1 MTSPHREEMRRLA
14 DRILA
19 EIGRPAG
26 KSGGRMEEES
36 RMTRSGTL
44 TLSAMATLATTVTS
58 FWEVYGEEHPE
69 NMAFR
74 HVHWQKVRDLDAEV
88 RREHYSRVDLSR
100 VDADMEA
107 LLYACVVLDHFTVRP
122 LAEPGQVAAPPLYS
136 AAQAGLRVVFE
147 RGSWLATWIKLEE
160 PTFQPDCVR
169 RQVLAITQ
177 SAAGTLRYRDLAAA

>member
-1 MTSPHREEMRRLA
+1 MISTSREEMRRLA

-19 EIGRPAG
+19 EIGRPAA
-26 KSGGRMEEES
+26 KAGGRKEEES

-69 NMAFR
+69 NMALR
-74 HVHWQKVRDLDAEV
+74 QVHWQKVLDLDAEV
-88 RREHYSRVDLSR
+88 RREHYSKVDLSR

-122 LAEPGQVAAPPLYS
+122 LAEPGQVVTPPLYS

-160 PTFQPDCVR
+160 PTFQPECVR

-177 SAAGTLRYRDLAAA
+177 RADGTLRYRDLAAA